1 MTIYLYVKTHR
12 VTGLKYLG
20 KTTRDP
26 FSYTGSGKRWLNHL
40 GAHGNDCDTQI
51 LLASSSKE
59 DIRETGIFFSS
70 LWNIVESDE
79 WANLIPESGEGGD
92 TSAYIDYS
100 NIDYSHLKNPS
111 THIRNTTPA
120 TLAAKT
126 TGAIT
131 NKRKSFA
138 LIEHQRG
145 QKNSQFGTMWIT
157 DGQVNKK
164 IKKIDTIPEG
174 WYKGRI

>member
-26 FSYTGSGKRWLNHL
+26 FSYAGSGKRWLNHL
-40 GAHGNDCDTQI
+40 GAHDNDCDTQI

-79 WANLIPESGEGGD
+79 
-92 TSAYIDYS
+92 
-100 NIDYSHLKNPS
+100 
-111 THIRNTTPA
+111 
-120 TLAAKT
+120 
-126 TGAIT
+126 
-131 NKRKSFA
+131 
-138 LIEHQRG
+138 
-145 QKNSQFGTMWIT
+145 
-157 DGQVNKK
+157 
-164 IKKIDTIPEG
+164 
-174 WYKGRI
+174 